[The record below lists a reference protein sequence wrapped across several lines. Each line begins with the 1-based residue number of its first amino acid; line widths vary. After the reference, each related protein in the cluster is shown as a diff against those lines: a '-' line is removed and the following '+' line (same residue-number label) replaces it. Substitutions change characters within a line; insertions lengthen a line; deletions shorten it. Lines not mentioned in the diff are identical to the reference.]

1 MADESDDDPQL
12 KSLRAVW
19 LEMRDEDPPS
29 RGLDALMAAARSQAT
44 VFAKPSLWQRFV
56 DQLRRPPVL
65 AFASLVLL
73 ISGAV
78 VLTRH
83 DDALEKAQP
92 TSVTPS
98 EVEAP
103 AANRDT
109 TTPAAT
115 PAPVTNAPTKTL
127 EERGGRSD
135 YKSDELRAAPVHKAP
150 RPATHGQGEVGF
162 ERPAAPAPPPP
173 PPPSAVDQ
181 VEEAQTTRA
190 APVAGPKAAAP
201 KVEPAPAEQLA
212 AQLATQMR
220 SAQARGDCEN
230 AKAIAARIA
239 RQDPVYYRERVAA
252 EISKCDAP
260 KASVDPAH

>member
-44 VFAKPSLWQRFV
+44 VFAKPSLWKRFV

-65 AFASLVLL
+65 AFASLALL
-73 ISGAV
+73 IGGAV

-83 DDALEKAQP
+83 DDAIEKAQP
-92 TSVTPS
+92 TSVTPR
-98 EVEAP
+98 EIEAP
-103 AANRDT
+103 AGNSEK
-109 TTPAAT
+109 TTPTAA
-115 PAPVTNAPTKTL
+115 PSPVTNAPAKSL
-127 EERGGRSD
+127 EDRGGTRD
-135 YKSDELRAAPVHKAP
+135 DQRATHHKAP
-150 RPATHGQGEVGF
+150 RPAAHGQAEMGF
-162 ERPAAPAPPPP
+162 ERPAAPPPPP
-173 PPPSAVDQ
+173 PPPATEMRTDDA
-181 VEEAQTTRA
+181 VEEAPTTRQP
-190 APVAGPKAAAP
+190 APGPKAAAP
-201 KVEPAPAEQLA
+201 KVEPAPAAELA

-239 RQDPVYYRERVAA
+239 RQDPAYYRERVAA
-252 EISKCDAP
+252 EISKCDANPP
-260 KASVDPAH
+260 KASVDLAH